1 MFQNSVG
8 FMTSAT
14 WARDVMCFVPCIA
27 VCRPSTPSSPSGADS
42 ALLPVRHSLFAS
54 VFRGGLRLW
63 QGVFEGRHLALTH
76 QWKWEACWFLRKNV
90 CSTTSTSIKAICH
103 SCSWRSTDLILHL
116 FPVCGGH
123 LLALGGSLQI
133 HYHVF
138 VLHTQ
143 IGGSV
148 PLHASLDQVKN
159 SLQV

>member
-8 FMTSAT
+8 FMTSAA
-14 WARDVMCFVPCIA
+14 WARDVMRFVPCQA
-27 VCRPSTPSSPSGADS
+27 VCRLAHPTPRTPSKPSSPSGADS

-54 VFRGGLRLW
+54 VCRGGLRLW
-63 QGVFEGRHLALTH
+63 QGIFEGRHQALTH
-76 QWKWEACWFLRKNV
+76 QSKWEACWLFGKNI
-90 CSTTSTSIKAICH
+90 CSTTSTSTKAICH

-133 HYHVF
+133 HYHAF

-143 IGGSV
+143 IWGFV
-148 PLHASLDQVKN
+148 P
-159 SLQV
+159 